1 MKQQIKRKVPI
12 NKENDQWKLHQLFRN
27 FTQKLDQLP
36 DAGEVQRNRGRSAPQ
51 GIVPMVF

>member
-1 MKQQIKRKVPI
+1 MKQPIKRKVPI
-12 NKENDQWKLHQLFRN
+12 IKDTDQWKLHQLFAN

-36 DAGEVQRNRGRSAPQ
+36 DAGEVQRNPKRSAPQ